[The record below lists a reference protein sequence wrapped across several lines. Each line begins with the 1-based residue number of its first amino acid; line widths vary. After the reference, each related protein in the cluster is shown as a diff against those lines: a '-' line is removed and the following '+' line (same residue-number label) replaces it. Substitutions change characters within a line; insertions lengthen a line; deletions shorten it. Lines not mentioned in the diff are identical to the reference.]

1 MKLALF
7 DLDHTLLPLDSDHA
21 WGQFTTRIGW
31 TDAAT
36 FSRRND
42 EFFAQYQAGALDIHD
57 YVRFSTAA
65 VRERGA
71 QAAAAA
77 HQQYMREVIAPQLRP
92 AAFELIERH
101 RRAGDALLIITAT
114 NEFVTRPIAHAF
126 GIDELL
132 AVELARGPDGW
143 YSGEIAGTPSF
154 REGKVQRLEQWL
166 AARGLGWGQVHTTFY
181 SDSLNDLPLLEKADV
196 PVATNPSAGL
206 RALAQQRGWPI
217 LDLFDTAPA

>member
-1 MKLALF
+1 
-7 DLDHTLLPLDSDHA
+7 
-21 WGQFTTRIGW
+21 
-31 TDAAT
+31 
-36 FSRRND
+36 
-42 EFFAQYQAGALDIHD
+42 
-57 YVRFSTAA
+57 
-65 VRERGA
+65 

-77 HQQYMREVIAPQLRP
+77 HQHYMREVIAPQLRP
-92 AAFELIERH
+92 AAFELVERH
-101 RRAGDALLIITAT
+101 RRAGDALLIVTAT

-206 RALAQQRGWPI
+206 RTLAQQRGWPI

>member
-36 FSRRND
+36 FTRRND

-77 HQQYMREVIAPQLRP
+77 HQQYMREVIEPHILP
-92 AAFELIERH
+92 AALELVEQH
-101 RRAGDALLIITAT
+101 RRAGDLLLIITAT

-132 AVELARGPDGW
+132 AVEL
-143 YSGEIAGTPSF
+143 
-154 REGKVQRLEQWL
+154 
-166 AARGLGWGQVHTTFY
+166 ARGLGWGQVHTTFY